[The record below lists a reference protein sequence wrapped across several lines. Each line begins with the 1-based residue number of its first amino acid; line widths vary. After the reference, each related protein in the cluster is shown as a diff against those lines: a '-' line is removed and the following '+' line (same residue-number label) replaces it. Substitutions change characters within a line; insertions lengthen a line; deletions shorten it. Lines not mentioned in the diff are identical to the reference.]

1 MTKILIKRG
10 TATQWTNSTTAL
22 LAGELGLDTTNNIIK
37 VGDGST
43 LWNSLSGLTLTLA
56 QVSELAQDAL
66 STAFSNGTH
75 SNITVTYNDAGNA
88 ISLATGP
95 DVVTTTSLN
104 NTLTNPTSGYVSIG
118 DVGVADGVASLGPD
132 GKIPDSE
139 IPAGIARDTE
149 VSTAIANLVNSAPS
163 TLDTLNELATALGN
177 DANFATTTATSIG
190 NKVSKAGGDV
200 ITSSLPSVV
209 GLTIKAATSQT
220 ANLQQWQ
227 TGAGNLAVWVDGNGQ
242 FETGYYY
249 TNFGGGSYKNSGLI
263 TVNPANNIVPLVIAG
278 VSGQTSNLQEWKNSS
293 GTVLSR
299 VSSNGKILVTGDNLD
314 NFQSIGSSNT
324 LYNGFTTTTNT
335 GSGSYVMGTAGSA
348 ETLFNVANAFYIYDG
363 IAGVMRFK
371 IMSTG
376 LVGINSY
383 SPAAQL
389 QINSS
394 SASTIG
400 LIVKGS
406 ASQTANIQEWQNS
419 AGTVLASIA
428 STGQINAGAGFY
440 TDWAGVGTG
449 RIGAAH
455 LSVSSQYLGNIVSIF
470 KGTSGQTANLTE
482 WQNSAGTI
490 LSKVDASGNI
500 FVGTNQ
506 VLTKEDEKNI
516 YLTDSGTARTL
527 GSGDAYKIIEFTSSN
542 TIAVTIPNDAS
553 DTTFPIGSYVE
564 VRQMG
569 GGQIT
574 VSATSPATL
583 VATDN
588 QYKTRVQYSAIVLE
602 KRASNAWYLAGDTTA

>member
-22 LAGELGLDTTNNIIK
+22 LAGELGLDTTNNILK
-37 VGDGST
+37 VGNGST
-43 LWNSLSGLTLTLA
+43 LWNSLSGLTLTSA

-75 SNITVTYNDAGNA
+75 SNITVTYNDNA
-88 ISLATGP
+88 NSISLATGP

-177 DANFATTTATSIG
+177 DANFSTTITNSIAD
-190 NKVSKAGGDV
+190 KVSKSGGDT
-200 ITSSLPSVV
+200 IT
-209 GLTIKAATSQT
+209 
-220 ANLQQWQ
+220 
-227 TGAGNLAVWVDGNGQ
+227 
-242 FETGYYY
+242 
-249 TNFGGGSYKNSGLI
+249 
-263 TVNPANNIVPLVIAG
+263 
-278 VSGQTSNLQEWKNSS
+278 
-293 GTVLSR
+293 
-299 VSSNGKILVTGDNLD
+299 
-314 NFQSIGSSNT
+314 
-324 LYNGFTTTTNT
+324 
-335 GSGSYVMGTAGSA
+335 
-348 ETLFNVANAFYIYDG
+348 
-363 IAGVMRFK
+363 
-371 IMSTG
+371 
-376 LVGINSY
+376 
-383 SPAAQL
+383 
-389 QINSS
+389 SS
-394 SASTIG
+394 SASVKG
-400 LIVKGS
+400 LIIKGA

-419 AGTVLASIA
+419 SGSVLSNINSSGLNEWRDSTGTYRFGLKYSADRNIIDINSTNSGLVFGWSPNYIGGYGTDAGAGNTWWFSPFTGTRVGVIIRGKDPQTANLQEWQNSAGTVIARIQSDGAFVSDYITSGIYLTSLGKIRTGSASNYGGQLEVTTTAVGNVGAIIRGSASQTANLQQWQNSSGTVLSSFSSNGRLA
-428 STGQINAGAGFY
+428 INTTEDAGGRALYVVQPNGGYGSVF
-440 TDWAGVGTG
+440 AGVGIVPNVTIYAASG
-449 RIGAAH
+449 GVGLLVGGAA
-455 LSVSSQYLGNIVSIF
+455 S
-470 KGTSGQTANLTE
+470 QTANLTE
-482 WQNSAGTI
+482 WQNNSGTV

-516 YLTDSGTARTL
+516 YLTDSGTARTI
-527 GSGDAYKIIEFTSSN
+527 GSGDAYKIIEFTNSN
-542 TIAVTIPNDAS
+542 TIVVTIPNDAS